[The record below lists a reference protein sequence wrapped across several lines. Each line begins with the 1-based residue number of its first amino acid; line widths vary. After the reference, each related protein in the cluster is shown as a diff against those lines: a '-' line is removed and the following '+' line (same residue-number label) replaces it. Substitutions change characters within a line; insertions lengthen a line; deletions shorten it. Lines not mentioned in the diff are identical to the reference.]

1 MSDILLSVGMQKGSV
16 GSSQIEIDIKEI
28 VNRISKNPPKVKV
41 GLQIDQSAI
50 NHFKSQ
56 LSRIVN
62 SVGRSKG
69 SPITVRISG
78 LGEITSKATDAKRAL
93 EGVTKSGKTAADS
106 ASKMGEKQ
114 NSALTRINSL
124 LKAMRNNYQKWTAAQ
139 KGESS
144 GSYAVYGQ
152 QIQALEQLKANVE
165 SGTISYKK
173 FKKTLEAITASASNA
188 ASEISRLGEDK
199 AAKKIT
205 ILEANTEEYRKA
217 LKLVNDEI
225 VALQRNQEKWTAA
238 KSGKSAP
245 DYQALSQY
253 EKQLEELVS
262 DLNTSKL
269 SMDDFARRFNTVK
282 SAADNSRASIR
293 KCGEDTKSL
302 GDRVK
307 GLADKF
313 GIWLGVSQVIMQ
325 VVHAIKQMVSS
336 VREVDAAMTELK
348 KVTNE
353 SNAAYSKFLSNAST
367 RARQIGSSLS
377 DVINASADF
386 ARLGYG
392 LDDAAK
398 LADAALIYKNIGDG
412 ITDISMASE
421 SIISTMQA
429 FGIEASNVM
438 SIVDKFNEVGNNFA
452 ISSAGIGDA
461 MQRSAAAM
469 AAANNTIDETIA
481 LITAANTIVQNPDS
495 VGTTLKTVSMYLR
508 AAKTEAE
515 EAGESTDG
523 MAGSVSELRS
533 EILELTG
540 QKVDI
545 QLDDNTFKSTYQ
557 ILKDLS
563 QVWGDLSDVSQ
574 ANLLELIGGKR
585 NANVVSALLENFSIA
600 EEAVKRSAGAAG
612 SAIAENEKQL
622 MSVAGRIEQFKA
634 SFETL
639 SISFIS
645 SDMVKGIID
654 FGTGLLNI
662 LNIVIRLVNAIGG
675 LKTVLTTTIG
685 ILAVVNANS
694 ITASI
699 SKIATMIS
707 SIAGI
712 ATKLKD
718 LPLAFQLAG
727 MNSSGFDRLSN
738 ALNAVGISASSA
750 QLAIGSLAAGVGI
763 AMVVIPAIAKA
774 VDEAVLT
781 VEEAKEKIVE
791 LESEMS
797 QISSTIQDTA
807 TEFRSMQQSANDI
820 IPRFAELAQGVDA
833 FGNNVSL
840 TDEEYREFLDLNNQ
854 ISELFPEL
862 TRGYD
867 ANGNAILAL
876 SGDVDTLTESLYD
889 CVEAQRQAAAN
900 EIAETMPDVLNNIS
914 ETTEAYQKQIG
925 AIDDRKKKLEEF
937 YKYVKNGGTP
947 DKILRQG
954 SYYNSATESERLDYY
969 EYLGVSTEK
978 YTVEKKPQNPR
989 GKPTQEVRFR
999 YVFDEESLDTS
1010 YQNALLAMDRQQQT
1024 LREKIDAYQKKLNPV
1039 VNAWL
1044 QTDFM
1049 YNDLNDN
1056 MKSVAQMMVSGLDFS
1071 GLGLKTQEDV
1081 QTYIQD
1087 NILEPLFMASPE
1099 VEEAIGNI
1107 TDWRNQ
1113 LKNGEITMAEFSSN
1127 VTSAFESLFA
1137 SMTPDQVKRFKSIFV
1152 SSLNE
1157 AGVAGEDFDA
1167 VLSEVISGWGNF
1179 STVVGDLPEDSL
1191 HGIIDEFGVLKASI
1205 DAATKAQ
1212 TDLEAALNG
1221 DDWDSG
1227 YEKRVEAFE
1236 SFQDTVNAGEYG
1248 SKKYSAY
1255 KDYFIRDDL
1264 NLDASGVKKWM
1275 EENQKY
1281 FTEGSDGVLLFLK
1294 TVEQLGKQDEA
1305 FRKIAHFDSS
1315 TGEFWYDI
1323 NQLDAFAEELGWTEE
1338 MLQDFI
1344 YKYRMYCEEWESRS
1358 PQENF
1363 TELVHA
1369 GIIFSDGDKTLASLT
1384 KLSEYTGLSRE
1395 EVYKLVD
1402 AINELR
1408 RSEGLDP
1415 IEVVEPGQIEITQ
1428 SLVDD
1433 LMSLYGSADLVEE
1446 KLHEMTRGLDEG
1458 DYKVEVGTTLNGKD
1472 VREIIQGEVDGDS
1485 PDVTVD
1491 IKMTVNDE
1499 EVIATVNTTAQE
1511 LENAL
1516 GKDWEIKL
1524 TGEIS
1529 EDAEALFTLLDGLPS
1544 DTEIIITDSSDTV
1557 RTNLS
1562 NVAAYLAAIEQNSH
1576 QEIVI
1581 DYKVNGVPFQKNA
1594 TGTKRAKRGPSLLGD
1609 EYSPDGSPKPEL
1621 VVSGDRAYIAGM
1633 NGPEIGY
1640 LNEGDIVYTADET
1653 KRILRG
1659 NTLHKSF
1666 QAHAGGTAGDW
1677 IGLSGGRYSH
1687 SGKGPS
1693 SGGKSD
1699 DENWFERQYK
1709 DHNHWIEMDKENMAD
1724 YLDWLDD
1731 AYKRAYDEGIIDID
1745 EYYKYEEEV
1754 LKKTQ
1759 DLFKDHLNDIDHE
1772 ISLLE
1777 DNAGSSDEIINLTLQ
1792 AIVDIEKELAAA
1804 RAAGLDENGDYIQYL
1819 EQQWAEYS
1827 QTVIDMR
1834 EDAESEIKSSIDD
1847 LVEYRID
1854 MLKQEIEDEKDALNK
1869 KLDDLQEFYDK
1880 QREMLQDKYDEEK
1893 YLEEQNEKRKSVSEI
1908 RADLAMLD
1916 LDNSAWAQ
1924 KRKLELQEEL
1934 AEAEKELESF
1944 EKDHALDMTLDMLD
1958 KQQEDQEAE
1967 IQAQI
1972 DALDE
1977 KLNDPH
1983 ALFNQALE
1991 DIKNNTAELYQEF
2004 IQYNRKHGSGNDQ
2017 DIADMWEEA
2026 YKADLEYQDTHNG
2039 EHLDGI
2045 AIGNYTG
2052 YVVPDAVDPPQP
2064 DPEQQQPNTEQDAAN
2079 EPAKTYPYGRAS
2091 DTNGD
2096 IGVGSNGEKVKAIQ
2110 YALNE
2115 LGFGNAGTKECH
2127 GMFGPDTKRA
2137 VQAFQRAMGISADG
2151 IVGNNTRAKFKA
2163 QGYALGTKSATY
2175 GIHEVE
2181 ELGTEYIFESPS
2193 DGSRY
2198 RMFHG
2203 GEKVLNADATNFLYD
2218 FATSGGGILMKML
2231 SDLFGLSNF
2240 GNISKPVQAIEIHS
2254 GDIIVHGN
2262 ANERTVSEIRRA
2274 QRENLEFVIREF
2286 NQLNK

>member
-1 MSDILLSVGMQKGSV
+1 MSDILLSVGLQTGSTET
-16 GSSQIEIDIKEI
+16 SQIQTDLQRIISQID
-28 VNRISKNPPKVKV
+28 KNPPKVKV
-41 GLQIDQSAI
+41 GLQVDQSAI

-56 LSRIVN
+56 LTQIVN
-62 SVGRSKG
+62 GIGLPSGA
-69 SPITVRISG
+69 PITVNISG
-78 LGEITSKATDAKRAL
+78 IGEISAKADSAKKAID
-93 EGVTKSGKTAADS
+93 GVTKAAKDASS
-106 ASKMGEKQ
+106 ATSNLGEKQ
-114 NSALTRINSL
+114 NSALQSVNSTL
-124 LKAMRNNYQKWTAAQ
+124 RSMQENYRRWAAAQ
-139 KGESS
+139 NTSANGQYST
-144 GSYAVYGQ
+144 YGQ
-152 QIQALEQLKANVE
+152 QIEALEALKQQVVSNTITYEQFTQSFENIKVA
-165 SGTISYKK
+165 SGDAATEIVKHVREYSEYQK
-173 FKKTLEAITASASNA
+173 AASACA
-188 ASEISRLGEDK
+188 KEID
-199 AAKKIT
+199 
-205 ILEANTEEYRKA
+205 A
-217 LKLVNDEI
+217 LRV
-225 VALQRNQEKWTAA
+225 QQEKWTAA
-238 KSGKSAP
+238 KSGKSYTSYAELGK
-245 DYQALSQY
+245 YQKDLEDLLSSL
-253 EKQLEELVS
+253 KNGSIALEEFK
-262 DLNTSKL
+262 SKF
-269 SMDDFARRFNTVK
+269 SNISIGIGNARTAIKN
-282 SAADNSRASIR
+282 AN
-293 KCGEDTKSL
+293 EDTKSL
-302 GDRVK
+302 SDRLT
-307 GLADKF
+307 GLAEKF
-313 GIWLGVSQVIMQ
+313 GSWLTVSQVIMQ
-325 VVHAIKQMVSS
+325 AVRAAKQMVQA
-336 VREVDAAMTELK
+336 VMDIDAAMTELK

-353 SNAAYSKFLSNAST
+353 TDAAYSKFLKHAGA
-367 RARQIGSSLS
+367 RAKQVGASLS
-377 DVINASADF
+377 DVVTASADF

-392 LDDAAK
+392 IDDASK
-398 LADAALIYKNIGDG
+398 LADVAIIYKNIGDG
-412 ITDISMASE
+412 INDITTASE

-429 FGIEASNVM
+429 FGIEASNAM

-452 ISSAGIGDA
+452 ISSAGIGEA

-469 AAANNTIDETIA
+469 ASANNSIDETIA
-481 LITAANTIVQNPDS
+481 LITAANTIVQNPES

-515 EAGESTDG
+515 DAGVSTEG
-523 MAGSVSELRS
+523 MAGSVSELRQ
-533 EILELTG
+533 EILDLTG

-545 QLDDNTFKSTYQ
+545 QIDDDTFKSTYQ
-557 ILKDLS
+557 ILQELS
-563 QVWGDLSDVSQ
+563 QVWEDLSDVSQ
-574 ANLLELIGGKR
+574 ANLLELLGGKR
-585 NANVVSALLENFSIA
+585 NANIVSALLENFSVA
-600 EEAVKRSAGAAG
+600 ENALKTSMESDG

-622 MSVAGRIEQFKA
+622 ESIAGKIEQFKA
-634 SFETL
+634 SFQAL
-639 SISFIS
+639 SINFIS
-645 SDMVKGIID
+645 SDFVKDIVD
-654 FGTGLLNI
+654 LGTGLLNI
-662 LNIVIRLVNAIGG
+662 LNAIAKVVDAIGG
-675 LKTVLTTTIG
+675 LNTVLMATVG
-685 ILAVVNANS
+685 I
-694 ITASI
+694 
-699 SKIATMIS
+699 IATIKAD
-707 SIAGI
+707 SIASFLSGI
-712 ATKLKD
+712 IPKLIGLGGAVKGFFVSLKD
-718 LPLAFQLAG
+718 LPLAMKLAKTG
-727 MNSSGFDRLSN
+727 GKGLSD
-738 ALNAVGISASSA
+738 ALGAVGISASTA
-750 QLAIGSLAAGVGI
+750 QLAIGALAAILTVAAVAINKYNQAQEERRSEDIANGRAAREESDALSDLIHKYKELAEVEHWDDTSRSQAKSLQEQITNLVGDQADNLDLVNGKLDEEI
-763 AMVVIPAIAKA
+763 EKLDEILLKTAETNTGQLAVAKKSATDNLIESAWGGGSKESNELEADIQFGTGWDRHDAAVAVLEELDMFWSHYTGTGFWVNHESADEVLQSYADMIKLQEHLVTNYEEEISSGGDLEVFYNNLSSRINTMRTA
-774 VDEAVLT
+774 VDEYNEAITNYNKNEAVKELGNYLKTNDINSKDAFDSYISSIQNSTEYSKSYKRILIDLANQTFPQFADAVSDATAGLNVVPGDWDGYISAIQKLLAGNGGIETISNNITTLT
-781 VEEAKEKIVE
+781 DALTKLDNGTLE
-791 LESEMS
+791 LEDVVKLVE
-797 QISSTIQDTA
+797 Q
-807 TEFRSMQQSANDI
+807 
-820 IPRFAELAQGVDA
+820 
-833 FGNNVSL
+833 
-840 TDEEYREFLDLNNQ
+840 
-854 ISELFPEL
+854 FPEL
-862 TRGYD
+862 APYVDYAAENFGNLG
-867 ANGNAILAL
+867 NGIKAVLYSSPDELI
-876 SGDVDTLTESLYD
+876 DTLLEFKEVNNLTG
-889 CVEAQRQAAAN
+889 EA
-900 EIAETMPDVLNNIS
+900 AEN
-914 ETTEAYQKQIG
+914 
-925 AIDDRKKKLEEF
+925 
-937 YKYVKNGGTP
+937 
-947 DKILRQG
+947 
-954 SYYNSATESERLDYY
+954 
-969 EYLGVSTEK
+969 
-978 YTVEKKPQNPR
+978 
-989 GKPTQEVRFR
+989 
-999 YVFDEESLDTS
+999 
-1010 YQNALLAMDRQQQT
+1010 
-1024 LREKIDAYQKKLNPV
+1024 IDALIGIISNMP
-1039 VNAWL
+1039 
-1044 QTDFM
+1044 TDGVT
-1049 YNDLNDN
+1049 
-1056 MKSVAQMMVSGLDFS
+1056 SVAQ
-1071 GLGLKTQEDV
+1071 
-1081 QTYIQD
+1081 
-1087 NILEPLFMASPE
+1087 
-1099 VEEAIGNI
+1099 
-1107 TDWRNQ
+1107 
-1113 LKNGEITMAEFSSN
+1113 
-1127 VTSAFESLFA
+1127 
-1137 SMTPDQVKRFKSIFV
+1137 
-1152 SSLNE
+1152 
-1157 AGVAGEDFDA
+1157 
-1167 VLSEVISGWGNF
+1167 
-1179 STVVGDLPEDSL
+1179 
-1191 HGIIDEFGVLKASI
+1191 EFGVLKQAI
-1205 DAATKAQ
+1205 DGATKAQ
-1212 TDLEAALNG
+1212 NDLEAALAG

-1433 LMSLYGSADLVEE
+1433 LMGLYGSADLVEE

-1511 LENAL
+1511 LESAL

-1562 NVAAYLAAIEQNSH
+1562 NVAAYLAVIEQNSH

-1609 EYSPDGSPKPEL
+1609 EYSPNGSPKPEL

-1640 LNEGDIVYTADET
+1640 LNDGDIVYTADET

-1819 EQQWAEYS
+1819 EQQWADYS
-1827 QTVIDMR
+1827 QTIIDMR

-1967 IQAQI
+1967 IRTQI

-2052 YVVPDAVDPPQP
+2052 YVVQDAVDPPQP

-2079 EPAKTYPYGRAS
+2079 EPAKTYQYGRAS

-2151 IVGNNTRAKFKA
+2151 IVGNITRAKFKA

-2240 GNISKPVQAIEIHS
+2240 GNISKPIQAIEIHS
-2254 GDIIVHGN
+2254 GDIVVHGN